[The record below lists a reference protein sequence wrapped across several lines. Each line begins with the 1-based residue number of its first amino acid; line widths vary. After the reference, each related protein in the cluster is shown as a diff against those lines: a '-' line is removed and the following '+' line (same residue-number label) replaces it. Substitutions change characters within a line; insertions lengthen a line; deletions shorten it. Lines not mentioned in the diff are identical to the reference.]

1 MKKIIEVSGMSC
13 GHCVTHVTTALKEVP
28 GVMDVDVSLEK
39 GTATVEVEPSVRDET
54 LTSAI
59 VAVGYTPGSVR
70 NA

>member
-13 GHCVTHVTTALKEVP
+13 GHCAMHVTNALREVP
-28 GVMDVDVSLEK
+28 GVTDVNVSLEH

-54 LTSAI
+54 LKSAI
-59 VAVGYTPGSVR
+59 AEAGYTPGSIR